1 MSKDDLQETNVAPER
16 EAITLHQM
24 RTMIVGDE
32 DKIKLL
38 NIFDNLITEN
48 NKLKAELDAGRK
60 ANDEANV

>member
-1 MSKDDLQETNVAPER
+1 MSKDDLQETNVAPEK

-24 RTMIVGDE
+24 RTMIIGDE
-32 DKIKLL
+32 DKVKLL